1 MKVCQ
6 NKKILLLYTRKERNL
21 HLNMISSSTYLHQT
35 TDTNGLLAIY
45 GQQKKC
51 KNKLR
56 FINKK

>member
-1 MKVCQ
+1 
-6 NKKILLLYTRKERNL
+6 LYTRKERNL